1 MLFFGTVGM
10 AILSGNVS
18 VVAAAATIYVD
29 DDNTGGPWNG
39 TPAYPYQYIQDG
51 VNVASDGDTVY
62 VRDGTYSENVVSNKS
77 ITLRGDL
84 KTVIDGMNGS
94 YGINITVNNVIVE
107 GFNITNSYYGIYTK
121 ASGFSVLSNIFWYD
135 NYGFY
140 WKIDESGLAE
150 DYTVYDGTVKN
161 NEFYMNS
168 NNDAVY
174 VYVSLDYNYTGFY
187 DVEIGDITIC
197 NNTFYMEGTTADGI
211 DVGVFP
217 KFLNLFGGN
226 VSVGTVNMSENRI
239 YGGSN
244 GIYFEGYPEYLKDVR
259 INVGDL
265 MINNNVLVNQSS
277 YGIIV
282 DYYDA
287 THWDGDTTGTY
298 GDLIIRGNTIRSEY
312 SPDGICV
319 YDIGYWED
327 FTGNASLEVG
337 NVFIEGNEIDV
348 GGDGIYFIGY
358 DAGYDMYDNSSL
370 TVGSILV
377 NNNTI
382 NSGDDGMYVYI
393 KYFGSNMYGSSSFA
407 IGDIQF
413 NDNKINSGD
422 DGIYVDSFYGVGYY
436 MYDNSS
442 FTMGNIEFS
451 GNSINSTYE
460 GIFIYNIEYV
470 GYEMDGTSSFV
481 MVDFLVNDNIINSGD
496 DGIFLNTSYN
506 KRFGYNVH
514 GNASFTMGNIEF
526 SSNTISNSTAGIYL
540 TDLENA
546 TIRKNLIPNCSYGIY
561 LVNSNNNLIYHNN
574 FINNTVQ
581 ANVTAGYANTWDNDY
596 PSGGNYW
603 SDYNGTDLFSGLYQ
617 NITGSDFRGDTP
629 YVIDSNNTDRYP
641 LMIHDE
647 TEPPTISIL
656 SPENKT
662 YTTEDVPLT
671 FTVSESTSWMG
682 YSLDGQANTPITGN
696 TTLTGLSE
704 GTHSITVY
712 AIDTAGKTGASEII
726 YFTIDTVPPSISILS
741 PENKTYDTTDIPLTF
756 TVDETVSWMAYSL
769 NGQANVTITGN
780 TTLTGLSEASH
791 SIIVYATDTAGNTGA
806 SEIFYITIETK
817 KAEPFPRLM
826 VAVIVIIGVAGA
838 VVFVYFTKF
847 KK

>member
-10 AILSGNVS
+10 AILSRNVS
-18 VVAAAATIYVD
+18 VVAAWATIYVD

-39 TPAYPYQYIQDG
+39 TSAYPYQYIQDG
-51 VNVASDGDTVY
+51 VNAASDGDTVY

-94 YGINITVNNVIVE
+94 YGISITVNNVIVE

-174 VYVSLDYNYTGFY
+174 AYVSLDYNYTGFY

-211 DVGVFP
+211 DVGLFP
-217 KFLNLFGGN
+217 MFLNLYGGN

-244 GIYFEGYPEYLKDVR
+244 GIYFEGYPEYLRDVR

-265 MINNNVLVNQSS
+265 MINNSILVNQSS
-277 YGIIV
+277 NGIIV

-298 GDLIIRGNTIRSEY
+298 GDLIIRGNTITSEY

-319 YDIGYWED
+319 YDIGYWEE
-327 FTGNASLEVG
+327 FAGNASLEVG

-348 GGDGIYFIGY
+348 GGDGISFNGY
-358 DAGYDMYDNSSL
+358 DAGYNMHDNSSV

-377 NNNTI
+377 NDNTI
-382 NSGDDGMYVYI
+382 NSGSYGMNVYME
-393 KYFGSNMYGSSSFA
+393 YFGSYMYNSSSFT

-413 NDNKINSGD
+413 NSNKINSGD
-422 DGIYVDSFYGVGYY
+422 DGIYMDSFYYVRYY

-442 FTMGNIEFS
+442 FTMGNIELS
-451 GNSINSTYE
+451 N
-460 GIFIYNIEYV
+460 
-470 GYEMDGTSSFV
+470 
-481 MVDFLVNDNIINSGD
+481 
-496 DGIFLNTSYN
+496 
-506 KRFGYNVH
+506 
-514 GNASFTMGNIEF
+514 
-526 SSNTISNSTAGIYL
+526 NTISNSTTGICS

-546 TIRKNLIPNCSYGIY
+546 TIRENLIQNCSYGIY
-561 LVNSNNNLIYHNN
+561 LQNSNNNLIYHNN

-603 SDYNGTDLFSGLYQ
+603 SDYNGTDLFSGPYQ

-662 YTTEDVPLT
+662 YTTEDVPLI

-682 YSLDGQANTPITGN
+682 YSLDGQANTPVTGN

-704 GTHSITVY
+704 GTHSIIVY